1 MIDFQRREAGLTL
14 RVSEFGDQAGRRLLR
29 QALRALGRRGHCVDG
44 IDSAETPM
52 SRALDA
58 YLHRGKRRVGLD
70 RESEPGRKLLDRLAE
85 KADVSSVRVR
95 LPSSTR

>member
-1 MIDFQRREAGLTL
+1 
-14 RVSEFGDQAGRRLLR
+14 LR
-29 QALRALGRRGHCVDG
+29 QALRALAPSIRVDG

-70 RESEPGRKLLDRLAE
+70 R
-85 KADVSSVRVR
+85 
-95 LPSSTR
+95 